1 MKFIRWALA
10 TKKREDAKWLCMV
23 HEMNHSFVLAVG
35 DDDKIKKHEATLVK
49 ARHDYSQ
56 LTWAN
61 I

>member
-1 MKFIRWALA
+1 MKFIRWVLA
-10 TKKREDAKWLCMV
+10 TQKREDAKWVCIA

-35 DDDKIKKHEATLVK
+35 DD
-49 ARHDYSQ
+49 YSQ